1 MYPIKGFSVIN
12 AIHKSTPFVLEC
24 MVRKRLE
31 KRMEVNLTGVTT
43 YASGSDRAAL
53 RLRSV
58 TPQQTLTSSLKST
71 ALTSSR
77 YTTDE
82 MTTLPTSL
90 LETNTNTL
98 VTSNSLII
106 VGESN
111 QFASEFVHTIQF
123 SGNLDQIEVARNA
136 IALKLVRIQRDKS
149 TGLVTLIFDFIFCPS
164 KSFM

>member
-24 MVRKRLE
+24 LVRKRLE

-43 YASGSDRAAL
+43 YASGSDRAAM

-58 TPQQTLTSSLKST
+58 TPQQTLTSSLKSQT

-82 MTTLPTSL
+82 LSTMPTSL
-90 LETNTNTL
+90 QDTTNTI
-98 VTSNSLII
+98 VTSNSLVIL
-106 VGESN
+106 GDAN
-111 QFASEFVHTIQF
+111 QFSSEFVHTINF
-123 SGNLDQIEVARNA
+123 SGHLDQIEMAKNS
-136 IALKLVRIQRDKS
+136 IAMKLIRTQRDKN